1 MTQPLSLPDLAV
13 LTLRDPQ
20 AAAQI
25 VLGWKLPREALWTA
39 IFLVGVIVTI
49 LFSLGNIVMPLPAPL
64 QSLGTSPFI
73 YLVIAVGGFVATV
86 LAVFWTGRMMGG
98 RGELYDFM
106 TLLLWLQVLRTAA
119 QALILASLF
128 LVPVLGGFLSL
139 FVFVATLWIFINF
152 ISVGLQLD
160 SLWRAV
166 FVLIVGAVAFMIGLS
181 FLLSLIGVSAVGVP
195 SNV

>member
-1 MTQPLSLPDLAV
+1 MTQPMSLPDLAV

-20 AAAQI
+20 AAARI
-25 VLGWKLPREALWTA
+25 VLGWKLSREALWTA
-39 IFLVGVIVTI
+39 ILLTGVVVTI
-49 LFSLGNIVMPLPAPL
+49 LFSLGNLVMPLPAPL
-64 QSLGTSPFI
+64 QALGTSPFI

-98 RGELYDFM
+98 RGDLYDFM

-119 QALILASLF
+119 QAAILAALF

-166 FVLIVGAVAFMIGLS
+166 FVLIVGALAFMIGLS
-181 FLLSLIGVSAVGVP
+181 FLLSLIGVTATGVP
-195 SNV
+195 PNV

>member
-1 MTQPLSLPDLAV
+1 
-13 LTLRDPQ
+13 
-20 AAAQI
+20 
-25 VLGWKLPREALWTA
+25 
-39 IFLVGVIVTI
+39 
-49 LFSLGNIVMPLPAPL
+49 
-64 QSLGTSPFI
+64 
-73 YLVIAVGGFVATV
+73 
-86 LAVFWTGRMMGG
+86 MMGG